1 VICKNEKKE
10 KKKKKKKAISLYLI
24 YEELISIV
32 EKMKRSVKEAN
43 S

>member
-1 VICKNEKKE
+1 VICKNEKN
-10 KKKKKKKAISLYLI
+10 KKKKKKEEAISLYLI
-24 YEELISIV
+24 YEELMSIV

>member
-1 VICKNEKKE
+1 VICKNEKKRE
-10 KKKKKKKAISLYLI
+10 AISLYLI